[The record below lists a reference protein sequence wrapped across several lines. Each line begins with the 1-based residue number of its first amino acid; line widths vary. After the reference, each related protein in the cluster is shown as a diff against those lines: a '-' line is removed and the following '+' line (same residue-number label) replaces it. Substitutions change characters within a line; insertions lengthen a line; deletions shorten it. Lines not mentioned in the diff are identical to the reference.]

1 MANETSLIGLDELLG
16 KLESVT
22 SDVKLKGGR
31 FALRKAANLI
41 AIKAKEN
48 ARRLDDP
55 TSSEEIAENIAVRWS
70 GKRFK
75 TTGDLAFRVGVMGG
89 ARQYANTKHNVRK
102 RRVGKDYHTPGDSGN
117 PGGDTFHW
125 RFLEFGTKRTRATPF
140 MRPAL
145 EKNINPAINEFITQY
160 EKAIDR
166 ALKRAAKKAKA

>member
-1 MANETSLIGLDELLG
+1 MAKFTVLLALKLTALRGRNTALNVWKASTMANETSLIGLDELLG

-48 ARRLDDP
+48 AKRLDDP

-89 ARQYANTKHNVRK
+89 ARQYKAQCQKAQSGEGLSHA
-102 RRVGKDYHTPGDSGN
+102 RRL
-117 PGGDTFHW
+117 
-125 RFLEFGTKRTRATPF
+125 R
-140 MRPAL
+140 
-145 EKNINPAINEFITQY
+145 
-160 EKAIDR
+160 
-166 ALKRAAKKAKA
+166 